1 MRETA
6 AETENFEMQSMKKGA
21 SAKKIA
27 GVIGKIFWVILGTLA
42 VLIFRSVIWVLKT
55 WNNLSM
61 EEIVYHLKMPLEGT
75 NDDIIWD
82 YIFYCAV
89 AAALAAV
96 ILTCLLI
103 LTRKK
108 KKIYRVLLGA
118 VPAASVLM
126 IALSVNHIWTTLDVS
141 AYVKN
146 QNTYSSFIDDNYV
159 DPASVDISFPE
170 QKRNLIYIYL
180 ESMENTY
187 ADQQSGGAFEKNVIP
202 ELTQLSLENENFSGE
217 ESILNGGYALTGT
230 TWTVGAMF
238 GQTSALPLLIP
249 IEKNSMDTQEDFFP
263 GITTLGDILDDQG
276 YRQELLIGS
285 DAEFGGRKLYFEQHG
300 GYEIY
305 DYYYSKNHGEIPED
319 YYVWWGYED
328 ERLFEHAKERLN
340 ELSASSEPFNLT
352 LLTVDTHFEDGY
364 VCGLCT
370 DEFGDDQYSNVMA
383 CSSRQVSEFVRW
395 IQEQPFYENTTIVIS
410 GDHLTMD
417 VDYCENVSADYER
430 KVYTAYINAP
440 VSPETDTYREYSTFD
455 AFPTT
460 LASLGA
466 EIEGDR
472 LGLGVNLYSSKE
484 TLVEQYGVES
494 VNEGLSQKSALMEEL
509 SSSINKADVSA
520 IEYDS
525 AGGSLSLT
533 AENIQWDQEIRGV
546 ECQVRLGQE
555 SQEIL
560 YYSGDPRQEDS
571 YYIEIPLSDFGSQPG
586 IYYVDTYLQLEDG
599 KKELLKSD
607 SIEIKDETENTE
619 ETNPAAAAVI
629 STIPYDFQTGKFT
642 VEIGGTFSDD
652 IIGIK
657 CAVWAEEDQSD
668 LLWYDAVNAGEN
680 NYTAEVYG
688 VDFNYKNAVYNIHVY
703 GVNGE
708 NALILLG
715 ACQETISS

>member
-1 MRETA
+1 MGVIVS
-6 AETENFEMQSMKKGA
+6 ETENFAIQNTKKST

-82 YIFYCAV
+82 YIFYCA
-89 AAALAAV
+89 AAAVLAAV

-103 LTRKK
+103 LMRKK
-108 KKIYRVLLGA
+108 KRFYRVLLGA

-159 DPASVDISFPE
+159 DPASVDINFPE

-180 ESMENTY
+180 ESMETTY
-187 ADQQSGGAFEKNVIP
+187 ADQQSGGAFEENVIP
-202 ELTQLSLENENFSGE
+202 ELTRLSLENENFSGE

-249 IEKNSMDTQEDFFP
+249 IEKNSMDTQENFFP
-263 GITTLGDILDDQG
+263 GITTLGDILEEEG
-276 YRQELLIGS
+276 YRQELVIGS

-328 ERLFEHAKERLN
+328 ERMFEHAKERLN

-383 CSSRQVSEFVRW
+383 CSSRQVSEFVQW

-417 VDYCENVSADYER
+417 VDYCEDVSSDYER

-484 TLVEQYGVES
+484 TLIEQYGVES
-494 VNEGLSQKSALMEEL
+494 VNQGLSQKSALMEKL
-509 SSSINKADVSA
+509 SSTIQKEDESA
-520 IEYDS
+520 SEYDS
-525 AGGSLSLT
+525 AGG
-533 AENIQWDQEIRGV
+533 
-546 ECQVRLGQE
+546 
-555 SQEIL
+555 
-560 YYSGDPRQEDS
+560 
-571 YYIEIPLSDFGSQPG
+571 
-586 IYYVDTYLQLEDG
+586 
-599 KKELLKSD
+599 
-607 SIEIKDETENTE
+607 SIEIKDETETAA
-619 ETNPAAAAVI
+619 ETDPAVGPVI
-629 STIPYDFQTGKFT
+629 STVPYNFQSGKFA
-642 VEIGGTFSDD
+642 VEINGDFSAD
-652 IIGIK
+652 ITGIK

-668 LLWYDAVNAGEN
+668 LMWYDAVNSGEN
-680 NYTAEVYG
+680 SYTAEVYG

-703 GVNGE
+703 EVNGE

-715 ACQETISS
+715 ACQEAISS

>member
-1 MRETA
+1 MGVIVS
-6 AETENFEMQSMKKGA
+6 ETENFAIQNTKKST

-82 YIFYCAV
+82 YIFYCA
-89 AAALAAV
+89 AAAVLAAV

-103 LTRKK
+103 LMRKK
-108 KKIYRVLLGA
+108 KRFYRVLLGA

-159 DPASVDISFPE
+159 DPASVDINFPE

-180 ESMENTY
+180 ESMETTY
-187 ADQQSGGAFEKNVIP
+187 ADQQSGGAFEENVIP
-202 ELTQLSLENENFSGE
+202 ELTRLSLENENFSGE

-238 GQTSALPLLIP
+238 GQTSALQLLIP
-249 IEKNSMDTQEDFFP
+249 IEKNSMDTQENFFP
-263 GITTLGDILDDQG
+263 GITTLGDILEEEG
-276 YRQELLIGS
+276 YRQELVIGS

-328 ERLFEHAKERLN
+328 ERMFEHAKERLN
-340 ELSASSEPFNLT
+340 ELAASSEPFNLT

-383 CSSRQVSEFVRW
+383 CSSRQVSEFVQW

-417 VDYCENVSADYER
+417 VDYCEDVSSDYER

-484 TLVEQYGVES
+484 TLIEQYGVES
-494 VNEGLSQKSALMEEL
+494 VNQGLSQKSALMEKL
-509 SSSINKADVSA
+509 SSTIQKEDVSA
-520 IEYDS
+520 SEYDS
-525 AGGSLSLT
+525 AGG
-533 AENIQWDQEIRGV
+533 
-546 ECQVRLGQE
+546 
-555 SQEIL
+555 
-560 YYSGDPRQEDS
+560 
-571 YYIEIPLSDFGSQPG
+571 
-586 IYYVDTYLQLEDG
+586 
-599 KKELLKSD
+599 
-607 SIEIKDETENTE
+607 SIEIKDETETAA
-619 ETNPAAAAVI
+619 ETDPAAGPVI
-629 STIPYDFQTGKFT
+629 STVPYDFQSGKFA
-642 VEIGGTFSDD
+642 VEINGAFSDD
-652 IIGIK
+652 ITGIK

-668 LLWYDAVNAGEN
+668 LMWYDAVNSGEN
-680 NYTAEVYG
+680 SYTAEVYG

-703 GVNGE
+703 EVNGE

-715 ACQETISS
+715 ACQEAISS

>member
-1 MRETA
+1 MIKLYKRNDQE
-6 AETENFEMQSMKKGA
+6 
-21 SAKKIA
+21 AKKVKSA
-27 GVIGKIFWVILGTLA
+27 EKNKTLLYFFTVFAVAITTFA
-42 VLIFRSVIWVLKT
+42 VLLARACQWMLKT
-55 WNNLSM
+55 WTGLTM
-61 EEIVYHLKMPLEGT
+61 EELVYHLNTSLEGT
-75 NDDIIWD
+75 NTDMIWD
-82 YIFYCAV
+82 FIEYCVIIAIVVCV
-89 AAALAAV
+89 ALCLVCVALRKRKV
-96 ILTCLLI
+96 IYRCLLS
-103 LTRKK
+103 
-108 KKIYRVLLGA
+108 A
-118 VPAASVLM
+118 VTV
-126 IALSVNHIWTTLDVS
+126 LSVIGIVVSVRNVWTTLDVS
-141 AYVKN
+141 AYAN
-146 QNTYSSFIDDNYV
+146 NRSEYSSFIDDNYV
-159 DPASVDISFPE
+159 DPASVDINFPE

-180 ESMENTY
+180 ESMETTY
-187 ADQQSGGAFEKNVIP
+187 ADQQSGGAFEENVIP
-202 ELTQLSLENENFSGE
+202 ELTRLSLENENFSGE

-249 IEKNSMDTQEDFFP
+249 IEKNSMDTQENFFP
-263 GITTLGDILDDQG
+263 GITTLGDILEEEG
-276 YRQELLIGS
+276 YRQELVIGS

-328 ERLFEHAKERLN
+328 ERMFEHAKERLN

-383 CSSRQVSEFVRW
+383 CSSRQVSEFVQW

-417 VDYCENVSADYER
+417 VDYCEDVSSDYER

-484 TLVEQYGVES
+484 TLIEQYGVES
-494 VNEGLSQKSALMEEL
+494 VNQGLSQKSALMEKL
-509 SSSINKADVSA
+509 SSTIQKEDVSA
-520 IEYDS
+520 SEYDS
-525 AGGSLSLT
+525 AGG
-533 AENIQWDQEIRGV
+533 
-546 ECQVRLGQE
+546 
-555 SQEIL
+555 
-560 YYSGDPRQEDS
+560 
-571 YYIEIPLSDFGSQPG
+571 
-586 IYYVDTYLQLEDG
+586 
-599 KKELLKSD
+599 
-607 SIEIKDETENTE
+607 SIEIKDETETAA
-619 ETNPAAAAVI
+619 ETDPAAGPVI
-629 STIPYDFQTGKFT
+629 STVPYDFQSGKFA
-642 VEIGGTFSDD
+642 VEINGAFSDD
-652 IIGIK
+652 ITGIK

-668 LLWYDAVNAGEN
+668 LMWYDAVNSGEN
-680 NYTAEVYG
+680 SYTAEVYG

-703 GVNGE
+703 EVNGE

-715 ACQETISS
+715 ACQEAISS

>member
-1 MRETA
+1 MGVIVS
-6 AETENFEMQSMKKGA
+6 ETENFAIQNTKKST

-82 YIFYCAV
+82 YIFYCA
-89 AAALAAV
+89 AAAVLAAV

-103 LTRKK
+103 LMRKK
-108 KKIYRVLLGA
+108 KRFYRVLLGA

-159 DPASVDISFPE
+159 DPASVDINFPE

-180 ESMENTY
+180 ESMETTY
-187 ADQQSGGAFEKNVIP
+187 ADQQSGGAFEENVIP
-202 ELTQLSLENENFSGE
+202 ELTRLSLENENFSGE

-249 IEKNSMDTQEDFFP
+249 IEKNSMDTQENFFP
-263 GITTLGDILDDQG
+263 GITTLGDILEEEG
-276 YRQELLIGS
+276 YRQELVIGS

-328 ERLFEHAKERLN
+328 ERMFEHAKERLN
-340 ELSASSEPFNLT
+340 ELAASSEPFNLT

-383 CSSRQVSEFVRW
+383 CSSRQVSEFVQW

-417 VDYCENVSADYER
+417 VDYCEDVSSDYER

-484 TLVEQYGVES
+484 TLIEQYGVES
-494 VNEGLSQKSALMEEL
+494 VNQGLSQKSALMEKL
-509 SSSINKADVSA
+509 SSTIQKEDESA

-525 AGGSLSLT
+525 A
-533 AENIQWDQEIRGV
+533 N
-546 ECQVRLGQE
+546 
-555 SQEIL
+555 
-560 YYSGDPRQEDS
+560 DS
-571 YYIEIPLSDFGSQPG
+571 
-586 IYYVDTYLQLEDG
+586 T
-599 KKELLKSD
+599 
-607 SIEIKDETENTE
+607 EIKDETETAA
-619 ETNPAAAAVI
+619 ETNPAAGPVI
-629 STIPYDFQTGKFT
+629 STVPYDFQSGKFA
-642 VEIGGTFSDD
+642 VEINGDFSDD
-652 IIGIK
+652 ITGIK

-668 LLWYDAVNAGEN
+668 LMWYDAVNSGEN
-680 NYTAEVYG
+680 SYTAEVYG

-703 GVNGE
+703 EVNGE

-715 ACQETISS
+715 ACQEAISS